1 MSQNLEMQ
9 HLLQAAY
16 SAGMLDAADFVAK
29 GFTPGE
35 LQRAAEDQSESYALS
50 VMGGRYE

>member
-1 MSQNLEMQ
+1 MNSEDLKFQ

-16 SAGMLDAADFVAK
+16 SAGMLDAADLSAK

-35 LQRAAEDQSESYALS
+35 LQRAAEDKSESYALS
-50 VMGGRYE
+50 VMGGTV